1 MYKYFMNTVR
11 FILSPE
17 MDFVRELFSIDSR
30 LVGEEMSTEE
40 LETMIES
47 WKLLMDANKMRISM
61 LFSETNEPLGMYTAV
76 LFSEVRGWWVHATK
90 VKYTRNHFAT
100 SAKLLVP
107 AGEFLLDELEGL
119 GYYKFWMAAPEMH
132 HTIRNTVMKKYSER
146 LNRYEWFDEYII
158 PQGCRTPEIP
168 MFDVNRKTCTWSDVL
183 VRMFVLKQEFR
194 KPLVVEERRK
204 KNV

>member
-1 MYKYFMNTVR
+1 MNTVR
-11 FILSPE
+11 FILSSE
-17 MDFVRELFSIDSR
+17 MDFVRELFSLDSR
-30 LVGEEMSTEE
+30 LVGEVMSTEE

-47 WKLLMDANKMRISM
+47 WKPLLDANKMRISM

-76 LFSEVRGWWVHATK
+76 LFPEFRGWWVHATK

-119 GYYKFWMAAPEMH
+119 GYYKFWMAAPEIH

-146 LNRYEWFDEYII
+146 LNRYEWLDEYII
-158 PQGCRTPEIP
+158 PQGCRAPEIP
-168 MFDVNRKTCTWSDVL
+168 IFDINRKTCTWSDVL

-194 KPLVVEERRK
+194 NLLVVNERRK
-204 KNV
+204 KDV